1 MGVTRGD
8 PAKLKN
14 VRKGIYHHYVRV
26 DNPKALIFLS
36 GQLARDA
43 DGNVVGA
50 GDMAEQ
56 TRQCIRNMRTV
67 LEAAGGSL
75 EDIVSVVIYTTDMR
89 EFQRIT
95 EARKEFFID
104 KLPTSTIVEV
114 NHLADPALLIEIQA
128 IAALGAESS

>member
-1 MGVTRGD
+1 MSEITRGD
-8 PAKLKN
+8 PPNLKN
-14 VRKGIYHHYVRV
+14 VRKTIYHHYIRI
-26 DNPKALIFLS
+26 DHPGSLIFLS

-43 DGNVVGA
+43 DGNLVGA

-75 EDIVSVVIYTTDMR
+75 DDIVSVVVYTTDMR
-89 EFQRIT
+89 EFKRIVD
-95 EARKEFFID
+95 ARMEFFID

-114 NHLADPALLIEIQA
+114 NHLADPGLMIEFQA
-128 IAALGAESS
+128 IAVV